1 MKKTFDISKFKYI
14 LFDMDGTLVDTE
26 FVGEENFVKY
36 LASFGIEVDQDDRD
50 RFDYYWRRMIV
61 KEQAN
66 FLLSLAKDRGLEIE
80 SEDDFIKG
88 FYDNYIDLI
97 SKASPLPGANEL
109 LEKLRQAN
117 KTLALVTSSNAD
129 QAKGV
134 LDNNN

>member
-1 MKKTFDISKFKYI
+1 
-14 LFDMDGTLVDTE
+14 MDGTLVDTE